1 MVIVCEWWY
10 NYGGKNLCID
20 TCQWQLFFQGNSF
33 MNNHKKDMCLK
44 EIGICAQNLLTIL
57 DLTINMIMR
66 VCVAFL

>member
-1 MVIVCEWWY
+1 
-10 NYGGKNLCID
+10 
-20 TCQWQLFFQGNSF
+20 